1 MGPLLGVFGERRL
14 FREEAW
20 DVSALNI
27 DVALTPQEVRAAWKD
42 KVCIVVDV
50 LRASSTI
57 VMLLAKGCRRV
68 YTVSG
73 VAAARRLARRQ
84 GFLLAGERGG
94 VTLPGFDLGNSPS
107 EVEALDVAGKEVVL
121 TTTNGTRVV
130 QRVARARAVLAG
142 CFLNAKSC
150 CERALALASQY
161 RSSIGIVCAGERG
174 RFVLDDALCAGF
186 LVSTI
191 LQLGNFDGP
200 VVISDAARATLQLFN
215 SYPDIVSGFKDSSS
229 GKRLMEIGRLDDL
242 FYCSRVNVTDCVP
255 ILVENSWCWFEKL

>member
-1 MGPLLGVFGERRL
+1 L
-14 FREEAW
+14 FSEEAW
-20 DVSALNI
+20 DVSELNV
-27 DVALTPQEVRAAWKD
+27 DVALTPQEVRADWEE

-68 YTVSG
+68 YTVRA
-73 VAAARRLARRQ
+73 VTEARRLARSQ
-84 GFLLAGERGG
+84 GFLIAGERGG
-94 VTLPGFDLGNSPS
+94 LTLSGFDFGNSPC
-107 EVEALDVAGKEVVL
+107 EVEAIDVAGKEVVL

-130 QRVARARAVLAG
+130 QKVAGARAVLAG

-150 CERALALASQY
+150 CESALALASQY
-161 RSSIGIVCAGERG
+161 RSSIGIVCAGEKS

-191 LQLGNFDGP
+191 LELRNFDIP

-242 FYCSRVNVTDCVP
+242 VYCSRVNVTDCVP
-255 ILVENSWCWFEKL
+255 ILVKNSCCWFEKL